1 MTIASAVIGA
11 GSTMLGA
18 VASSNQMKAQASAA
32 QQQANIEGEWSK
44 RKALEDAASAQSEA
58 SNRTREAKF
67 LQSKLTAAAGGSGSR
82 ADDPTVMALWGD
94 IGQEGRYGSQQ
105 ALAAGNQAMAGATYQ
120 RDLNSWSANTNAR
133 IAKSGAQA
141 TLIGGA
147 LGSASQIAGGFAQSR
162 MAGRYGQPQSNS
174 YRYG

>member
-1 MTIASAVIGA
+1 
-11 GSTMLGA
+11 
-18 VASSNQMKAQASAA
+18 
-32 QQQANIEGEWSK
+32 
-44 RKALEDAASAQSEA
+44 
-58 SNRTREAKF
+58 
-67 LQSKLTAAAGGSGSR
+67 
-82 ADDPTVMALWGD
+82 MALWGD

-162 MAGRYGQPQSNS
+162 MAGRYGQPQDVAGAALYLASRLSSWVTGTTINLDGGALAAGGW
-174 YRYG
+174 RQTADGTWTNRPVIVGHAQK